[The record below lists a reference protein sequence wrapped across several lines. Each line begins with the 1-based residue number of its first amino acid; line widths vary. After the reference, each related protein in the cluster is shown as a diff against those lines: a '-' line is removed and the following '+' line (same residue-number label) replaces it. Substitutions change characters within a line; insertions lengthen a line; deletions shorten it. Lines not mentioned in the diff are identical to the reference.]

1 MLLLHLRVHSFTL
14 AVFAR
19 AVNMNRYPCSTIAT
33 RRGKKGSE
41 TFIRLLRHV
50 FLLNSF
56 ATSPP
61 NLWSA
66 DTEISTNEKAPR
78 ESCRFPPEMGSKLHV
93 RRNFVLLL
101 GCCTSLCFCEKMVD
115 SEEEEVGVLD
125 QDFTPFTQ
133 SSPSYSV
140 ESETDQEVC
149 KIFKKWNA
157 RKLPDSAKGGT
168 VSKKSKIEPSIEPA
182 SLGAEDCKENVDVKG
197 QCFSIK
203 SFTRPYNYKHLK

>member
-1 MLLLHLRVHSFTL
+1 
-14 AVFAR
+14 
-19 AVNMNRYPCSTIAT
+19 MNRYPCSTIAT

-93 RRNFVLLL
+93 RRNFVL
-101 GCCTSLCFCEKMVD
+101 FCSAAAQVCVSARRWSIRKKKLEFWTKISRHLRSQVRAIPLKVKRIKKNGSARFSRSGMQGNFQTLPK
-115 SEEEEVGVLD
+115 EERFQRNRRLNR
-125 QDFTPFTQ
+125 QLNQHHWAPRT
-133 SSPSYSV
+133 
-140 ESETDQEVC
+140 
-149 KIFKKWNA
+149 A
-157 RKLPDSAKGGT
+157 RKMSTSKVSAL
-168 VSKKSKIEPSIEPA
+168 V
-182 SLGAEDCKENVDVKG
+182 LN
-197 QCFSIK
+197 
-203 SFTRPYNYKHLK
+203 HLHDLIITNI

>member
-1 MLLLHLRVHSFTL
+1 MLLLRLRVHSFTL

-61 NLWSA
+61 KLWSA

-93 RRNFVLLL
+93 RRNFVLFARLL
-101 GCCTSLCFCEKMVD
+101 HKFVFLREDGRFGRRSWSSGPRFHAIYAVKSELFRWKWNGSRSL
-115 SEEEEVGVLD
+115 
-125 QDFTPFTQ
+125 QDF
-133 SSPSYSV
+133 
-140 ESETDQEVC
+140 QEV
-149 KIFKKWNA
+149 
-157 RKLPDSAKGGT
+157 
-168 VSKKSKIEPSIEPA
+168 E
-182 SLGAEDCKENVDVKG
+182 CKETSRLCQRRNGFKEIEDWTVNWT
-197 QCFSIK
+197 SIIGRRGLQGK
-203 SFTRPYNYKHLK
+203 CRRQRSVL

>member
-1 MLLLHLRVHSFTL
+1 MKNKTGAEQKRAFESTLKEGRKPLRLQTDKGRNCMSDEIL
-14 AVFAR
+14 
-19 AVNMNRYPCSTIAT
+19 CS
-33 RRGKKGSE
+33 
-41 TFIRLLRHV
+41 
-50 FLLNSF
+50 
-56 ATSPP
+56 
-61 NLWSA
+61 
-66 DTEISTNEKAPR
+66 
-78 ESCRFPPEMGSKLHV
+78 
-93 RRNFVLLL
+93 LL

-115 SEEEEVGVLD
+115 SEEEVGVLD

-140 ESETDQEVC
+140 ESETDQEERIC

>member
-1 MLLLHLRVHSFTL
+1 MSRVVSRQKWDQNCTSDEIL
-14 AVFAR
+14 
-19 AVNMNRYPCSTIAT
+19 CS
-33 RRGKKGSE
+33 
-41 TFIRLLRHV
+41 
-50 FLLNSF
+50 
-56 ATSPP
+56 
-61 NLWSA
+61 
-66 DTEISTNEKAPR
+66 
-78 ESCRFPPEMGSKLHV
+78 
-93 RRNFVLLL
+93 LL
-101 GCCTSLCFCEKMVD
+101 GCCTSLCFYEKMVD
-115 SEEEEVGVLD
+115 SEEEVGVLD

-140 ESETDQEVC
+140 ESETDQEERIC